1 MKAFNLKIAKHR
13 DRTLFFFACIHT
25 IGAFVGFL
33 SFVTIKSSFSK
44 SLLILFIFSMISH
57 WAFYFLFN
65 LVKSL
70 NIKSKFMTTLF
81 MYVIF
86 TFISLSNPLDFQFM
100 WVYLLYFPIVIG
112 LIENEFTYKI
122 WGVFYLISYVIYL
135 VINSYKTGQ
144 FVHENTLLL
153 IMQILL
159 ASGSLIVGYV
169 IVKHLTYVK
178 SLTRNDVDKQIKE
191 HIFEVL
197 STLIPIVE
205 TKSQTTKN
213 EINEMSALMKNIIR
227 KLPDLHVKEWEVELL
242 SLLHF
247 VSRIQWPDYLFEKHE
262 KLTEYEFNIV
272 QNHCQFGYKLLG
284 DTEAFKNVRDA
295 FLKHHK
301 RTDGSGYP
309 NMIEGNHIPQLAQI
323 LGLVE
328 CFLAMINPRAYRS
341 PMTIENALFE
351 IQVLERTRVDSEILG
366 ALVTV
371 VNENYAIKKNPVNYI
386 NVPDAV

>member
-1 MKAFNLKIAKHR
+1 
-13 DRTLFFFACIHT
+13 
-25 IGAFVGFL
+25 
-33 SFVTIKSSFSK
+33 
-44 SLLILFIFSMISH
+44 
-57 WAFYFLFN
+57 
-65 LVKSL
+65 
-70 NIKSKFMTTLF
+70 MTTLL
-81 MYVIF
+81 MYIIF

-100 WVYLLYFPIVIG
+100 WVYLLYFPLVIG

-135 VINSYKTGQ
+135 VIHSNKTGQ
-144 FVHENTLLL
+144 FVQENTLLL
-153 IMQILL
+153 TMQILL
-159 ASGSLIVGYV
+159 ASGSLIVGYI
-169 IVKHLTYVK
+169 IVKHLSYVK
-178 SLTRNDVDKQIKE
+178 SLTRNDVEKQIKE

-213 EINEMSALMKNIIR
+213 EINEMSVLMKNITR
-227 KLPDLHVKEWEVELL
+227 KLPELQVKEWEIELL

-272 QNHCQFGYKLLG
+272 QNHCLFGYKLLG
-284 DTEAFKNVRDA
+284 DSKAFENVREA
-295 FLKHHK
+295 FLKHHL

-309 NMIEGNHIPQLAQI
+309 HTAEGSHIPKLAQI

-341 PMTIENALFE
+341 PLTIEHALLE
-351 IQVLERTRVDSEILG
+351 IQVLEKSRVDSDILD
-366 ALVTV
+366 ALVAV
-371 VNENYAIKKNPVNYI
+371 IYENYTIEKSTVNYN